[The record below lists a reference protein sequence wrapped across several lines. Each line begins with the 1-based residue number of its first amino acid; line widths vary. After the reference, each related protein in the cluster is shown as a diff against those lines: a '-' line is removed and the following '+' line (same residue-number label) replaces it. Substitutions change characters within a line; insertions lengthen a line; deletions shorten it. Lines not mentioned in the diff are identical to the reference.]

1 MKGLVIAFLLT
12 SIKNCSSQTVL
23 SSSGVCMDMSEDLK
37 EFVRTVLSR
46 AFVDIKEDI
55 SHAVRTQSEKWSA
68 ENKQTRVLVDI
79 LDEKQV
85 NTVYSIKELKEGLT
99 NISYRTDFLLHASR
113 SAFLEKI
120 TNLSD
125 AIHGNHLHMKTV
137 DEEMVLL
144 HYRYWN
150 QTDNLT
156 ELSNLVTLLSVQYNW
171 TVSNISELYLN
182 IRKMG
187 EISAEQILHTLAR
200 VNQTEDDLKR
210 FFVENLQNK
219 TKELF
224 DQFSMLRRDVTHLS
238 ESAVTQSELTEQS
251 INFLKENLQNETNEL
266 QVIRENLTYMWES
279 AATQAGWTQT
289 SILQLKDSVQNETSE
304 LSGHISFLQE
314 NITNLS
320 ESAVTQEKSI
330 LRLKEEN
337 KELKSMLER
346 LQTEINE
353 LKQNVSASMAR
364 YWTGGTDQDTEGQW
378 VWASSGNVFR
388 FSDWY
393 SGEPNN
399 AGEEDCMELRV
410 SMQEKAW
417 NDIPCQTEF
426 KFICERLSN

>member
-55 SHAVRTQSEKWSA
+55 SHAVKTQSEKWSA

-85 NTVYSIKELKEGLT
+85 NTVYSIQELKEGLT
-99 NISYRTDFLLHASR
+99 NLSYRTDSLLHASR

-144 HYRYWN
+144 HYKYWN

-156 ELSNLVTLLSVQYNW
+156 ELSKQVTHLSVQYNW

-182 IRKMG
+182 SRQMG
-187 EISAEQILHTLAR
+187 EMSTEQILHTLAR
-200 VNQTEDDLKR
+200 VNQTADDLKR

-251 INFLKENLQNETNEL
+251 INFLKGMIYCYCDVRFCRKIKKNALCEYFY
-266 QVIRENLTYMWES
+266 I
-279 AATQAGWTQT
+279 
-289 SILQLKDSVQNETSE
+289 K
-304 LSGHISFLQE
+304 
-314 NITNLS
+314 NIT
-320 ESAVTQEKSI
+320 
-330 LRLKEEN
+330 
-337 KELKSMLER
+337 
-346 LQTEINE
+346 
-353 LKQNVSASMAR
+353 
-364 YWTGGTDQDTEGQW
+364 
-378 VWASSGNVFR
+378 
-388 FSDWY
+388 
-393 SGEPNN
+393 
-399 AGEEDCMELRV
+399 C
-410 SMQEKAW
+410 
-417 NDIPCQTEF
+417 EF
-426 KFICERLSN
+426 E